1 MAVEIKVHSTVGAM
15 RNAAAGVSFIRRKF
29 NAMLG
34 VATVTM
40 SVNYIVM
47 LSGSVVVGCAV
58 GPDGL
63 AGVNVCTPA
72 FGIAS
77 FVASLISV
85 GSGLVFSRAMGAF
98 DDRRAGGIFTQS
110 VTLAA
115 ACGLGVFAAMTL
127 GGTAF
132 LDFMGVTGEVRRQ
145 AADCWRW
152 QSVAM
157 GLTPLVLLMEAMVY
171 ADGDGLVA
179 ALAGVCHVSG
189 SIGFS
194 LLFTWLT
201 GSAGGSAAGT
211 ALTMAVVL
219 AVSSLHFLRRNNH
232 LRFVRCWSKADV
244 LQTIAS
250 SLPDATI
257 YLCWG
262 VLVMAVNKI
271 VVVNF
276 GEGLLAVVALA
287 ASVVEFSIVFDG
299 VGEALIPLGGMYQGE
314 GNVPALRSLARHS
327 ALVAT
332 AEGTLCGVIFFAL
345 APVLAPLYGISASSG
360 LLAAAVEAIRILAF
374 AMPFMGFL
382 MMANTHYLVIRHA
395 KFAVSITVLK
405 DFLFPCLFVILLQQ
419 SVRGVWFG
427 FVLGYVLAAAY
438 PFVFVR
444 LRYGRRFFPWLLP
457 ADDGRILNFAVRLTQ
472 EGLAV
477 ARDRIGGYLAGHGV
491 GDRMARRVVQT
502 VEGTAL
508 ATIGR
513 NPAGKTIAE
522 YAVFIGKGESVRLV
536 TRDTGVAFDV
546 TAHLSRQGS
555 RETGRY
561 LNTLN
566 SNRAEFVFQSQSPA
580 PANSVIG

>member
-1 MAVEIKVHSTVGAM
+1 MGRET
-15 RNAAAGVSFIRRKF
+15 VSFVRRKF

-47 LSGSVVVGCAV
+47 LAGSVVVGHMV

-63 AGVNVCTPA
+63 AGVNVSAPA

-98 DDRRAGGIFTQS
+98 DERRAGGVFTQS
-110 VTLAA
+110 AVLAA
-115 ACGLGVFAAMTL
+115 ACGLCIFALMTL

-132 LDFMGVTGEVRRQ
+132 LDFMGVTGEVRLQ
-145 AADCWRW
+145 AADYWRW

-157 GLTPLVLLMEAMVY
+157 GLTPLVLLAEAMVY

-179 ALAGVCHVSG
+179 TLAGICHVSG

-201 GSAGGSAAGT
+201 GSAGGAAAGT

-232 LRFVRCWSKADV
+232 LRFVRYWSKADV
-244 LQTIAS
+244 VSTLTG
-250 SLPDATI
+250 SLPDASI

-262 VLVMAVNKI
+262 ILIMVVNKI
-271 VVVNF
+271 VVLGF
-276 GEGLLAVVALA
+276 GDGLLAVVALA

-299 VGEALIPLGGMYQGE
+299 VGEALIPLEGMYQGE
-314 GNVPALRSLARHS
+314 GNRPALQALARHS

-332 AEGTLCGVIFFAL
+332 VEGTVCGVLFFVL
-345 APVLAPLYGISASSG
+345 APVLVPLYGISAGSG
-360 LLAAAVEAIRILAF
+360 LLEHAVKTIRILAF

-382 MMANTHYLVIRHA
+382 MMANTHYLVVRHVRL
-395 KFAVSITVLK
+395 AVSVTVLK
-405 DFLFPCLFVILLQQ
+405 DFVFPCLFALLLRRRFEGIW
-419 SVRGVWFG
+419 VG
-427 FVLGYVLAAAY
+427 FVLGYVVAAAY

-444 LRYGRRFFPWLLP
+444 LRYGRRLFPWLVP
-457 ADDGRILNFAVRLTQ
+457 PDDGSILDFAVRLTQ
-472 EGLAV
+472 EGMLA
-477 ARDRIGGYLAGHGV
+477 ARDRIGDFLCGHGV
-491 GDRMARRVVQT
+491 CRRVANRVMLT
-502 VEGTAL
+502 VENAAL
-508 ATIGR
+508 ETIER
-513 NPAGKTIAE
+513 NPGGRTIAE
-522 YAVFIGKGESVRLV
+522 YAVFLGGEFVRLV
-536 TRDTGVAFDV
+536 TRDTGVAFNV
-546 TAHLSRQGS
+546 NASVPCLGAFA
-555 RETGRY
+555 TGRY

-566 SNRAEFVFQSQSPA
+566 CNRSEYLFKTGGSSDGNHA
-580 PANSVIG
+580 